1 MIYDYNLKLQDT
13 RRKNDVLMQ
22 EKNIAVSNHEHD
34 TQQLLL
40 KMLEHLRETKV
51 LRQKMDKI
59 QAEKDK
65 GTRGVLKSAANSKGH
80 EATVAKTPVAQPPPF
95 SGGKEND
102 DV

>member
-65 GTRGVLKSAANSKGH
+65 GKLHENELLK
-80 EATVAKTPVAQPPPF
+80 VF
-95 SGGKEND
+95 
-102 DV
+102 